1 MAHSSGASRLA
12 LPQRAAQP
20 GGGGVLAAAAPLPL
34 SAGAA
39 AGGVGAVCADLGG
52 ALDFAGCCAPMGPA
66 RAVTASAVMRIA
78 GVAEFFIAKFIN
90 LKIGQQIGQVSLV
103 VKNNLYQSMA

>member
-12 LPQRAAQP
+12 LPQRAVQP
-20 GGGGVLAAAAPLPL
+20 GGGGALAAFAL

-39 AGGVGAVCADLGG
+39 AGDVGAVCADLGG
-52 ALDFAGCCAPMGPA
+52 ALDFAGCCAPTDPV
-66 RAVTASAVMRIA
+66 RPETASAAMRMA
-78 GVAEFFIAKFIN
+78 SFAEFFITRFIN
-90 LKIGQQIGQVSLV
+90 PEIGQQIGQVSLI